1 MRRVNADGERGAIAV
16 MVALL
21 LVPMLGFGAL
31 VVDVGALVQ
40 ERRDLQNGA
49 DAAAF
54 AVAEDC
60 AAGASCGTY
69 LVTAD
74 EYVDLNAADDDSDV
88 VEVCGSGPGLTGCSN
103 PPALPAGAT
112 GYVRVVDST
121 REASSGSDQ
130 ITFTLARALGFDGD
144 TVQMSATVAWGAP
157 ASATTVPLT
166 LSWCE
171 YDEFTSANGFAE
183 GPPFSVDPIVA
194 YFHDAGSSAPASTSC
209 SGPAGQDTP
218 GGFGW
223 LLDSDGD
230 CQADTSADGTY
241 SADVGN
247 DVPAACSNLLA
258 NWLNTTVLIPI
269 YDEVVDPGANASYHI
284 VGYAAFHIVG
294 YRFPGGPS
302 NRGGLYQ
309 ACHPSQA
316 CLVGYF
322 TDYVT
327 SADEFGGPNMG
338 AVAVKLIG

>member
-1 MRRVNADGERGAIAV
+1 MWRVNPGDERGAIAV

-31 VVDVGALVQ
+31 VIDVGALVQ

-54 AVAEDC
+54 AVAHDC
-60 AAGASCGTY
+60 GAGVSCGLYT
-69 LVTAD
+69 VTAD
-74 EYVDLNAADDDSDV
+74 EYVDLNATDADSNV
-88 VEVCGSGPGLTGCSN
+88 VDVCGSGPGLAGCSD

-130 ITFTLARALGFDGD
+130 ITFTLARALGFDGA

-157 ASATTVPLT
+157 ASATTTPLT
-166 LSWCE
+166 LSKCE
-171 YDEFTSANGFAE
+171 YDEFTAANGFAE
-183 GPPFSVDPIVA
+183 GPPFSVNPIVA
-194 YFHDAGSSAPASTSC
+194 YFHNPGSSAPAKTSC

-230 CQADTSADGTY
+230 CEADTNADGTY

-247 DVPAACSNLLA
+247 DVPSGCKGLLPK
-258 NWLNTTVLIPI
+258 WLNTTVLIPI
-269 YDEVVDPGANASYHI
+269 YDQVVDPGANASYHI

-294 YRFPGGPS
+294 YRFPGPGG
-302 NRGGLYQ
+302 NKAGLYQ

-338 AVAVKLIG
+338 AVVVKLIG